1 MWGFMPSETG
11 FFDLFEQA
19 SQNVVEAGQCLKN
32 LMNNFEDSDKKI
44 QHIKD
49 LEHKGDGLTHDLI
62 LKLNKTFITPLDR
75 EDIHALASSLDD
87 ILDEI
92 DAVAILFRVFKI
104 DCPSPTACKLAEI
117 LHASAIE
124 VGKGIGLLLEK
135 KWDIK
140 DCAIRVNSLENEA
153 DEVSR
158 EAISQ
163 LFEDEPDAKM
173 VMKWKEIYE
182 RFEVGTDCCEDAVNV
197 LERIALKHG

>member
-11 FFDLFEQA
+11 FFDLFDQA
-19 SQNVVEAGQCLKN
+19 SKNVVDAGQCLKN
-32 LMNNFEDSDKKI
+32 LMNNFEESDKQI

-75 EDIHALASSLDD
+75 EDIHALASALDD

-92 DAVAILFRVFKI
+92 DGVAISFRVFKI
-104 DCPSPTACKLAEI
+104 ARPTPTACKLAEI
-117 LHASAIE
+117 LHESAIE
-124 VGKGIGLLLEK
+124 VGKGIGMLLEK
-135 KWDIK
+135 NWDIK

-163 LFEDEPDAKM
+163 LFENEPDAKT

-182 RFEVGTDCCEDAVNV
+182 KFEIGTDCCEDAFNV

>member
-1 MWGFMPSETG
+1 MWGFMPTETA

-19 SQNVVEAGQCLKN
+19 SDNVVDAGQCLKN
-32 LMNNFEDSDKKI
+32 LMNNFEDSEKQIK
-44 QHIKD
+44 HIKD
-49 LEHKGDGLTHDLI
+49 LEHKGDAFTHDLI

-104 DCPSPTACKLAEI
+104 TRPTPTACQLAGI
-117 LHASAIE
+117 LHESAIE
-124 VGKGIGLLLEK
+124 VGKGISMLLEK
-135 KWDIK
+135 NWDIK

-163 LFEDEPDAKM
+163 LFEEEPDPKM

-182 RFEVGTDCCEDAVNV
+182 KFEIGTDCCEDAVNV